1 MHTTSNIIEISLE
14 FSYQKQACK
23 YFCEPIRVKFLVKS
37 NIRFA
42 QDDFCQIKLFDKMIS
57 SSECD
62 VTADVSQ
69 YFSNIQ
75 QIEH

>member
-1 MHTTSNIIEISLE
+1 M
-14 FSYQKQACK
+14 FSYQKQAFQ
-23 YFCEPIRVKFLVKS
+23 YFCEPIRVKFQVKLKT
-37 NIRFA
+37 RFA
-42 QDDFCQIKLFDKMIS
+42 QDDFCQIELFNKEIS

-75 QIEH
+75 QIEHEN